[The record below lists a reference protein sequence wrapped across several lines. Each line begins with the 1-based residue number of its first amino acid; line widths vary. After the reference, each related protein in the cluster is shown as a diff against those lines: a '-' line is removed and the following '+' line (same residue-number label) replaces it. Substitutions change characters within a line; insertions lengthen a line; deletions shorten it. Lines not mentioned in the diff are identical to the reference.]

1 MPVIDKQMR
10 MKLQGELAFINERL
24 EQIKQNR
31 DSQGLYNYELDLWL
45 KRKDEIT
52 KQLF

>member
-1 MPVIDKQMR
+1 MPVIDKQMK

-31 DSQGLYNYELDLWL
+31 DQQGFYNYELELWL
-45 KRKDEIT
+45 KRKSEILT
-52 KQLF
+52 QLH